1 MEKNNWNHANLF
13 VMTAFIKVDG
23 EILEGFFMERLT
35 RFSALVKL
43 ENGIFEVFLPNPGR
57 LKALLYFGAKVVL
70 KKTAHKGRKT
80 AYDLIGVYHEGRKVS
95 IDSRVP
101 NRLVFEALKNKA
113 LKEFA
118 EYSIIKLEP
127 FYGHTRFDF
136 LLGNHEELCLLE
148 VKSCTLVRD
157 GIAMFPDAKTERGTR
172 HVMELLKAKK
182 EGYRACMLFII
193 QRADAHSFSP
203 ADDVDKEFGE
213 ALMQATKEGVEVYA
227 YSSDFIGDKIIL
239 RGRIK
244 VEL

>member
-1 MEKNNWNHANLF
+1 
-13 VMTAFIKVDG
+13 MTVFIKVEG

-57 LKALLYFGAKVVL
+57 LRELLNFGAKVVL
-70 KKTAHKGRKT
+70 KRAMHEGRKT
-80 AYDLIGVYHEGRKVS
+80 AYDLIGIYHEGLRVS
-95 IDSRVP
+95 VDSRVP
-101 NRLVFEALKNKA
+101 NRLVLEALKNKA

-118 EYSIIKLEP
+118 EYCAIKPEP
-127 FYGHTRFDF
+127 SYGHTRFDF
-136 LLGNHEELCLLE
+136 LLGNYKELCLLE

-193 QRADAHSFSP
+193 QRTDAHAFSP

-213 ALMQATKEGVEVYA
+213 ALRQASNGGVEVYA
-227 YSSDFIGDKIIL
+227 YSSEFVGDKIIL
-239 RGRIK
+239 RGRVK

>member
-1 MEKNNWNHANLF
+1 
-13 VMTAFIKVDG
+13 V
-23 EILEGFFMERLT
+23 
-35 RFSALVKL
+35 
-43 ENGIFEVFLPNPGR
+43 
-57 LKALLYFGAKVVL
+57 
-70 KKTAHKGRKT
+70 
-80 AYDLIGVYHEGRKVS
+80 
-95 IDSRVP
+95 DSRVP
-101 NRLVFEALKNKA
+101 NRLVFEALKNRA

-118 EYSIIKLEP
+118 EYCTIKPEP

-172 HVMELLKAKK
+172 HVMELLKAKE
-182 EGYRACMLFII
+182 EGYRACILFII

-213 ALMQATKEGVEVYA
+213 ALRQASKGGVEVYA
-227 YSSDFIGDKIIL
+227 YSSEFIGDKILL
-239 RGRIK
+239 RGRVK